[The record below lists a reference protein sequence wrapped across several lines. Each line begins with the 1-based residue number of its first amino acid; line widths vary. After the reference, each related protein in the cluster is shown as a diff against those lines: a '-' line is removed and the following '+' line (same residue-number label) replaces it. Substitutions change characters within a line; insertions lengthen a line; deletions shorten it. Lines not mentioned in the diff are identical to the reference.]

1 MTRAIPTSPTFPFSV
16 DDNQMR
22 FPQNSLPFAREG
34 SKTKMD
40 GGQQP
45 FHVRS
50 WNFGARNLLRQEIK
64 RQKFSLRSVLYFSL
78 CFQKGER
85 GCNMRSEIA
94 ASRKTTTRFATTLLP
109 LPPVIPPVRWIR
121 YPFDTGRGRWGRGGV
136 WQPSDKRMAEREGGL
151 TERVSVELACRI
163 AIEIRRQLCLL
174 TGLMIFLF
182 FFFFRSFTLT
192 KFFSFLRRRRE
203 IF

>member
-1 MTRAIPTSPTFPFSV
+1 
-16 DDNQMR
+16 MR

-94 ASRKTTTRFATTLLP
+94 ASRKTTTRFATTLLL

-151 TERVSVELACRI
+151 TERVELACRI

-174 TGLMIFLF
+174 TGLMIFFF